1 MSKISKPLC
10 AFVALLLVGLT
21 VEARQLSKSSSPDA
35 ARVYITSPANGAV
48 VPSTFTV
55 EFGLAGMG
63 VAPAGMER
71 ANTGHHHLLVDG
83 MELPSLDAPLGDAVT
98 HFGGGQTQ
106 TRLTLPPGE
115 HTLQLIFA
123 DHLHLPHSPP
133 VVSEVVNVTV
143 VGN

>member
-1 MSKISKPLC
+1 MSKLSKPV
-10 AFVALLLVGLT
+10 VALIAVLLVVMS
-21 VEARQLSKSSSPDA
+21 VEAQQLSRSSSPDDA
-35 ARVYITSPANGAV
+35 HVYIMSPANGAV
-48 VPSTFTV
+48 VPTTFTV

-63 VAPAGMER
+63 VAPAGVER

-83 MELPSLDAPLGDAVT
+83 MELPSLDSPLGAAVT

-123 DHLHLPHSPP
+123 DHLHIPHSPP
-133 VVSEVVNVTV
+133 IVSEPVTITV
-143 VGN
+143 VDN